1 VRVTPQKLPEVLL
14 IEPQVFG
21 DERGFFVETFQQ
33 ERYARHGMELGF
45 VQDNLSR
52 SSRGILRGLHLQ
64 NPHAQGKLV
73 SVVEGEVFDVA
84 VDVRVGSPWFGQWVG
99 VYLSAQNHH
108 QLYVP
113 PGFAHGFC
121 VTSEFAQFSY
131 KCTDLYHPE
140 CELGIAYDDPEI
152 GVTWPIE
159 QPILGGKDQKN
170 PRLAQIDRAKLPRF
184 VEARAS
190 EHEAEAREHARVPGE
205 EAR

>member
-1 VRVTPQKLPEVLL
+1 VRVIPQKLPEVLL
-14 IEPQVFG
+14 VEPQVFG
-21 DERGFFVETFQQ
+21 DERGFFIETYQL
-33 ERYARHGMELGF
+33 ERYAQHGMRLPF

-52 SSRGILRGLHLQ
+52 SSHGILRGLHMQ

-84 VDVRVGSPWFGQWVG
+84 VDVRVGSPRYGQWVG

-131 KCTDLYHPE
+131 KCTDTYHPE
-140 CELGIAYDDPEI
+140 CELGIAFDDPELAI
-152 GVTWPIE
+152 DWPIKN
-159 QPILGGKDQKN
+159 PSLGGKDQKN
-170 PRLAQIDRAKLPRF
+170 QRLSQIDPTRLPRY
-184 VEARAS
+184 EGQ
-190 EHEAEAREHARVPGE
+190 P
-205 EAR
+205 